1 MGLFLLSSRGYPA
14 YQVGAHT
21 QLRSASLYLRGAG
34 WKVPLPQPDGGA
46 RTSQSGAPELGRGG
60 QWLRPGTRRTA
71 RKGRRNTGRKGAGCA
86 RGPPPQGT
94 CAPLCTRALPAPGS
108 GGRRA
113 QLWAGRGR
121 CVRERAVGGGP
132 SAELLQPRNRHRGP
146 PCPGAVHAVQQPT
159 GTAREG
165 KRGAAA
171 ARRGRTG
178 RRGPEKKNASRGGAS
193 AVGVARGAGARFPR
207 RCPGRGRAP
216 LLKPRV
222 ARGAD
227 PSLRSP
233 AYVWRGKLPPRGR
246 GSEGLGRRGVAAL

>member
-60 QWLRPGTRRTA
+60 AMAPPGNQEDCSEGASQHRA
-71 RKGRRNTGRKGAGCA
+71 QGRRMCA
-86 RGPPPQGT
+86 RPPPQGT

-146 PCPGAVHAVQQPT
+146 PCPGALHAVQQPT